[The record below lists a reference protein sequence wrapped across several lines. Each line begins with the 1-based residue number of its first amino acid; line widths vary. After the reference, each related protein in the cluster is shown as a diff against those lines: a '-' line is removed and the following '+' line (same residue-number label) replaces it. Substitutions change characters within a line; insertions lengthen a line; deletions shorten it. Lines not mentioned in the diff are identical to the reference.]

1 MENRS
6 ERFLRAVFV
15 VVFCTTVYY
24 NKEKEAEKMAT
35 ELFKNIPS
43 KVGDLVRD
51 VRIGKIGLPDLQRP
65 FVWKDNK
72 IRELYDSMLK
82 GYPIGYIMLWESP
95 ADYDE
100 KKSGIGI
107 NGKIYTEPKELV
119 IDGQQRLTALVASMY
134 GVKVK
139 DKNFVEREI
148 KISFNPLTRE
158 FAVWTSAFERT
169 PEWIPKVSDVFLA
182 KENNTIS
189 AFRRKYIRAVNE
201 ARNKREE
208 KALTDAEEDLIE
220 NNINDLLNLSE
231 YSLPTLEISYNA
243 REEDVADIFV
253 RVNSGG
259 QSLTENNFIQTLIS
273 VYENETSD
281 QMNMFCEQSRIP
293 ASGTSYN
300 NIIAIEP
307 SHLIRMAVGVG
318 FRRARL
324 RYAYMLLR
332 GKNLETG
339 KYSAEE
345 RQENL
350 AKFKEALLKVMDL
363 NNWHAFLNCIGEAGY
378 ISKTQ
383 IASSNAV
390 VFSYVLYLIAKYDYK
405 LDAVR
410 LKKTIA
416 KWFFMGAITY
426 FYTGSTESEV
436 EKQFADL
443 RNVHDAEQF
452 IAYIERTITTRFTE
466 DYFRLTLPNELNSA
480 AAISPAWNG
489 YIAAQVVLNTPM
501 LFSATPVS
509 KYFILGASGTKNAV
523 DKHHIFPKNYLTQIG
538 YMTDRERNQIANFTY
553 LDYVTNIDISDDPP
567 VEYVERYRNRMGEAE
582 YHKTCEDHALP
593 PDFEKMEY
601 IEFLKER
608 RLRMAQI
615 VQKAYKKL
623 CE

>member
-1 MENRS
+1 
-6 ERFLRAVFV
+6 
-15 VVFCTTVYY
+15 
-24 NKEKEAEKMAT
+24 MAT

-201 ARNKREE
+201 ARNKRVE

-281 QMNMFCEQSRIP
+281 QMNLFCEQSRIP